1 MDSVYSPTWRLVSL
15 LSWLRL
21 ITSSSDRFGAA
32 NPSQLC
38 EKYRTSSS
46 STTPARA
53 PPMTRRSNAARIF
66 QTSRPRRL
74 QFSICVATANNRSSA
89 SNIVPPR
96 RPTACCW
103 HSKPIL
109 QCLPGDAR
117 FAACRSSYPT
127 FLPAAHRT
135 DSRQATTPLTQKRCA
150 TSCGNCYVGSDSNE
164 VPSPK
169 AHRSHSQ
176 RPTSI
181 TTVRVRA
188 KSWIANEKRSR
199 R

>member
-109 QCLPGDAR
+109 QCLPWRRSIRCLPLQLSNLLTCSASNR
-117 FAACRSSYPT
+117 FSPSHNATHAKALRDFMRELLCR
-127 FLPAAHRT
+127 
-135 DSRQATTPLTQKRCA
+135 
-150 TSCGNCYVGSDSNE
+150 
-164 VPSPK
+164 
-169 AHRSHSQ
+169 Q
-176 RPTSI
+176 RF
-181 TTVRVRA
+181 
-188 KSWIANEKRSR
+188 K
-199 R
+199 